1 MPEHTELTALQA
13 QLVMAFD
20 FGTQKMGIATGHAL
34 TGTGQPLAL
43 FPMQDG
49 IPNWDNLEKIIR
61 QWQPELMLVG
71 LPLNM
76 DDSESEL
83 SARARKFARRLRHR
97 TNLAVWMVDERL
109 STRDARESLGRLQ
122 QQGQA
127 KRTSADSL
135 AALMLIET
143 WFREP
148 SPIRP

>member
-1 MPEHTELTALQA
+1 
-13 QLVMAFD
+13 
-20 FGTQKMGIATGHAL
+20 
-34 TGTGQPLAL
+34 
-43 FPMQDG
+43 MQDG

-83 SARARKFARRLRHR
+83 STRARKFARRLRHR
-97 TNLAVWMVDERL
+97 TNITVRMGDERL
-109 STRDARESLGRLQ
+109 STRDARESLDKLK

-135 AALMLIET
+135 AALMLLES

-148 SPIRP
+148 NPIRP